1 VFPQVSI
8 FCHTHSNTDLLKPI
22 ASQVLFE
29 AIVIQAYTNAS
40 CGRATRTNLLKPDL
54 HSWD

>member
-1 VFPQVSI
+1 M
-8 FCHTHSNTDLLKPI
+8 
-22 ASQVLFE
+22 ASQMFE
-29 AIVIQAYTNAS
+29 AIVLQGYTNAS